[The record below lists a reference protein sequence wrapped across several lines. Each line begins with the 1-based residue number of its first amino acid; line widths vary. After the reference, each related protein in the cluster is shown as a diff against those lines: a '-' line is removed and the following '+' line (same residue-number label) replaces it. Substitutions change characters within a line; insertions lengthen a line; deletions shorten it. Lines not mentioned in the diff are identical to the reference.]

1 LTRCNCRRHDGK
13 WDHQCA
19 ARLLCSTFWHSAKP
33 LQRRVA
39 STVCVNVQSLSES
52 IFRRLSPYVEA
63 DDALIGLLAV
73 KKILHSAAKLSFL
86 GAVSAAERIQRVDGL
101 FQSFDLTKQT
111 NILIGTLVRKDSYTG
126 QKRRFN
132 VAAQPISAPKIVFL
146 DESTSG
152 LGSAVSFKVMS
163 YDQNVAKKSR
173 LIVIASKPR
182 GGGQTTVLRE

>member
-1 LTRCNCRRHDGK
+1 MCGK
-13 WDHQCA
+13 ATLLNVLAQCEA
-19 ARLLCSTFWHSAKP
+19 SAKAK
-33 LQRRVA
+33 VA

-52 IFRRLSPYVEA
+52 IFRRLSSYVEA

-152 LGSAVSFKVMS
+152 LGSAVSFEVMS

-182 GGGQTTVLRE
+182 GGGKPQY